1 MSLRVDRDADHLVAA
16 VGTRHRDD
24 DAGLGADRT
33 TVGGAEL
40 HRDRMVLPEDG
51 HSTTNPMAT
60 ATAANDR
67 TPMTTHRA
75 A

>member
-1 MSLRVDRDADHLVAA
+1 MPTIWLPQSARDIA
-16 VGTRHRDD
+16 
-24 DAGLGADRT
+24 T
-33 TVGGAEL
+33 TTPVWVRIGPPSAE
-40 HRDRMVLPEDG
+40 RNCIGIGWSCPEDG